1 MAALRNQNARRNRP
15 PRLFGQLLGYRR
27 RRLDVRQW
35 AASPRRLPSL
45 RGAASRRQQSE
56 VHRPS
61 DQCMRHGSRSCGATA
76 AHRSHRC
83 SPTSRN
89 RCAEVPVSAADWPS
103 RPDHR
108 ACRHR
113 CGNLA
118 RPRPTAKRRRGHP
131 DAHDAAVR
139 VNSTIVVG
147 WLVTGFEV
155 GAKQQHESRDHHR
168 GRHSAFQKAPLSRA
182 KALESPPSRRDQA
195 GFFRQG

>member
-1 MAALRNQNARRNRP
+1 M
-15 PRLFGQLLGYRR
+15 GYRH
-27 RRLDVRQW
+27 RRLDVTQCT
-35 AASPRRLPSL
+35 ASPRRPPSL
-45 RGAASRRQQSE
+45 RGAASRRQQK

-61 DQCMRHGSRSCGATA
+61 DQYMRHGSRPCGATA
-76 AHRSHRC
+76 ADRSHRAPALLANQSKPLC
-83 SPTSRN
+83 RGT
-89 RCAEVPVSAADWPS
+89 VSAADWPS
-103 RPDHR
+103 RSRSSSLPSSLRQSRPD
-108 ACRHR
+108 
-113 CGNLA
+113 
-118 RPRPTAKRRRGHP
+118 PTAKRRRGHP

-195 GFFRQG
+195 GFFSSGMTAAARCAI

>member
-1 MAALRNQNARRNRP
+1 MSGNGP
-15 PRLFGQLLGYRR
+15 PRRGGCRHCAVQQVG
-27 RRLDVRQW
+27 VS
-35 AASPRRLPSL
+35 SPRFT
-45 RGAASRRQQSE
+45 G
-56 VHRPS
+56 RPINV
-61 DQCMRHGSRSCGATA
+61 CVTA
-76 AHRSHRC
+76 AGHAEQRQRTDPTAARQPVETAVQRYQCPQRTGHRVQIIALAVTAAAI
-83 SPTSRN
+83 SP
-89 RCAEVPVSAADWPS
+89 
-103 RPDHR
+103 
-108 ACRHR
+108 
-113 CGNLA
+113 